1 RLFKPTLKA
10 ARLSETSPTISMQP
24 HQVLRLVT
32 LGLLASVCLL
42 PAPADAVKCYDC
54 ADCSSVSSS
63 TQTVSGSYCVKV
75 KAAGVIGRTA
85 APACVATSKSWCC
98 DTDLCNSSPRQFG
111 PSGLLLTAA
120 LALLAAV
127 CKQ

>member
-1 RLFKPTLKA
+1 VR
-10 ARLSETSPTISMQP
+10 MQP
-24 HQVLRLVT
+24 HQVLRLAT

-63 TQTVSGSYCVKV
+63 TPTANGNYCT
-75 KAAGVIGRTA
+75 KAEVAGVISRSA
-85 APACVATSKSWCC
+85 APACLAFNGTWCC
-98 DTDLCNSSPRQFG
+98 NTDLCNSSPRQFG
-111 PSGLLLTAA
+111 PSGLVLTAA

>member
-1 RLFKPTLKA
+1 LNAPPQA
-10 ARLSETSPTISMQP
+10 APSFSNASPAVSMQRQ
-24 HQVLRLVT
+24 QVLRLAT
-32 LGLLASVCLL
+32 LGLLVAACLL
-42 PAPADAVKCYDC
+42 PAPADAANCYVC
-54 ADCSSVSSS
+54 VACSTVSSS
-63 TQTVSGSYCVKV
+63 TTKNTGTYCVKTDV
-75 KAAGVIGRTA
+75 AGVISRSA
-85 APACVATSKSWCC
+85 APACAETSNSWCC

>member
-1 RLFKPTLKA
+1 
-10 ARLSETSPTISMQP
+10 MQS
-24 HQVLRLVT
+24 HQVLRLAT

-42 PAPADAVKCYDC
+42 PAPADAVKCYEC

-85 APACVATSKSWCC
+85 ALPAWPPAKAGAATPTCA
-98 DTDLCNSSPRQFG
+98 TLRRGSSVP
-111 PSGLLLTAA
+111 AA
-120 LALLAAV
+120 S
-127 CKQ
+127 C